1 MLAAASPACRAP
13 GRARAFAAGP
23 RPLPAR
29 APRPG
34 ALTEHHGPPRAAVA
48 CRVLTES
55 AQLAQGSP
63 APAFA
68 LPEPLTGKTVSIED
82 FKGKPLL
89 LMVISNHCP

>member
-1 MLAAASPACRAP
+1 MCIVRSRALQAAAA
-13 GRARAFAAGP
+13 RARVA
-23 RPLPAR
+23 AR
-29 APRPG
+29 ANHKDSNAAPP
-34 ALTEHHGPPRAAVA
+34 AL
-48 CRVLTES
+48 LTES